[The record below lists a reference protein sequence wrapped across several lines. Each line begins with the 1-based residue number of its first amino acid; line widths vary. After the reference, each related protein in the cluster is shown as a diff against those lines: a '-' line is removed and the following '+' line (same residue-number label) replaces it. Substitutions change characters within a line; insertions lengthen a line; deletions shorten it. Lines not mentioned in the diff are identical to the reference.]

1 MLIKFASKIERIYN
15 TVSITESIITII
27 VAVTHIEYIMMGNLH
42 VLSVTHRTILN

>member
-27 VAVTHIEYIMMGNLH
+27 VAVTHMGNLH